1 MESPDRDLPKH
12 PLPGSLGRPRPSRL
26 EISARH
32 GGTPAG
38 IRSPA
43 GFMMLFVFSW
53 PATTRPSSAL
63 RHRIESQYA
72 LRKGL
77 TEPLPKNPGT
87 MAGKCLRGRMQLRCY
102 VATVFRDC

>member
-1 MESPDRDLPKH
+1 M
-12 PLPGSLGRPRPSRL
+12 SRL

-63 RHRIESQYA
+63 WRGIEFQYA
-72 LRKGL
+72 LRKRF
-77 TEPLPKNPGT
+77 TEPLPKNPGAL
-87 MAGKCLRGRMQLRCY
+87 AGKYLRWRMQLRCY
-102 VATVFRDC
+102 VATVFNDC